1 MEEIEKKFLEA
12 VEEVSNSTW
21 GDKVPDK
28 RKLLIYAYYK
38 QATIG
43 DINTEQPW
51 AYQVKARAK
60 WDAWNSV
67 KGMSKY
73 DAMQNYIN
81 LISESDQ
88 NWEKHDGLKNMILFA
103 MGIILHWVGKVL
115 VQELKEKEVQFI
127 LMPKQLSVTI

>member
-67 KGMSKY
+67 KDVDTHPSEVEYIKLVNQMIKKY
-73 DAMQNYIN
+73 GF
-81 LISESDQ
+81 S
-88 NWEKHDGLKNMILFA
+88 
-103 MGIILHWVGKVL
+103 
-115 VQELKEKEVQFI
+115 
-127 LMPKQLSVTI
+127 

>member
-1 MEEIEKKFLEA
+1 MEEIEKRFLEA

-38 QATIG
+38 QSTIG

-67 KGMSKY
+67 KNY
-73 DAMQNYIN
+73 TIDVAMRMYVA
-81 LISESDQ
+81 EF
-88 NWEKHDGLKNMILFA
+88 EKQKQEFA
-103 MGIILHWVGKVL
+103 
-115 VQELKEKEVQFI
+115 
-127 LMPKQLSVTI
+127 